1 MITCRLRD
9 KEYHVDYV
17 CGRALRE
24 IEPAS
29 RMLST
34 ARRIAER
41 AAAGEP
47 LDDEDAKYSLTD
59 AMDVLVRWFCV
70 LFANQFTPAE
80 VYDNYPVDRLM
91 SDVAVAVAAVQL
103 QMTEALSEF
112 PIPPAAAREAAKAA
126 RA

>member
-29 RMLST
+29 RMLSA

-47 LDDEDAKYSLTD
+47 PDEADAKYSLTD
-59 AMDVLVRWFCV
+59 AMDALVGWFCV
-70 LFANQFTPAE
+70 LFGGQFTPAE

-91 SDVAVAVAAVQL
+91 NDVAVAVAAVQL

-112 PIPPAAAREAAKAA
+112 PIPPAAAEAKKKAKA
-126 RA
+126 